1 MLILLKLS
9 KDWRGGNTPKDI
21 LRSHHHPDTQTRE
34 RHHQKRNLQS
44 NILNMELLW
53 WLRSKESTCQY
64 RRHGFNLWVRKM
76 PWRRKWQPTL
86 VFLPRKSHGQRSLV
100 GYSPWG
106 CKRIRHDLV
115 TKQQQHHPL
124 TTHTYI
130 WVKSIIATHF
140 TLHWEIWLDFS
151 DSAYF

>member
-21 LRSHHHPDTQTRE
+21 VRSHHHPDTQTRE

-86 VFLPRKSHGQRSLV
+86 VFLPRKSYGQRSLV
-100 GYSPWG
+100 GQSMESQRVG
-106 CKRIRHDLV
+106 HDWMTIKYLNIDA
-115 TKQQQHHPL
+115 KILNKILAYQIQQHIKKIIHP
-124 TTHTYI
+124 HQVGFI
-130 WVKSIIATHF
+130 PS
-140 TLHWEIWLDFS
+140 S
-151 DSAYF
+151 QR